1 MARTPT
7 HPNTIALNMGLQ
19 RQFKFIVLIN
29 GDKQIIYE
37 RAETYEEA
45 KEKVILKGYTLCQTC
60 NE

>member
-1 MARTPT
+1 ME
-7 HPNTIALNMGLQ
+7 HLIK
-19 RQFKFIVLIN
+19 QFKFVILIN

-45 KEKVILKGYTLCQTC
+45 KQKVLDKGYILCTPC

>member
-1 MARTPT
+1 MKIT
-7 HPNTIALNMGLQ
+7 
-19 RQFKFIVLIN
+19 QFKFIVLIN

-45 KEKVILKGYTLCQTC
+45 KEKVITKGYTLCQTC